1 MRQRGELGTR
11 LRVSHAPM
19 ARASRYT
26 DRMEYAQPVPGIH
39 LIPVPTPYLVGP
51 VNCYLIDGPA
61 PVLVDCGHGMP
72 EAEAVLRAALQDLGV
87 APADLALILL
97 THHHFDHAGGLGW
110 LRRATMAP
118 VAGHP
123 WNDLCLRPSPERI
136 RGRDT
141 FFQDLYRYCGYPA
154 IEQEEVRRHFKD
166 DAGIVDYPAIGQALT
181 AGMTIELG
189 RKVWAVYETP
199 GHAGTSLSLV
209 RDDGVAIVGDTLLS
223 RVSSNAIVEPPYP
236 GQSGRIA
243 TLLTYRASLK
253 RLACLP
259 ITTVLPGHGPAF
271 TDHAALI
278 ERRLAAQDTRARRLL
293 AGLEEGRD
301 TVCGLSD
308 MLFPKLQ
315 GDQRFL
321 GLSEVLG
328 HLDLLE
334 EDGLVAHQGSDPA
347 LYYPTQAK

>member
-1 MRQRGELGTR
+1 MKYE
-11 LRVSHAPM
+11 
-19 ARASRYT
+19 
-26 DRMEYAQPVPGIH
+26 QPVPGIH

-51 VNCYLIDGPA
+51 VNCYLIDGAA

-72 EAEAVLRAALQDLGV
+72 EAEAALRTALLDLGV

-110 LRRATMAP
+110 LRHATAAP

-123 WNDLCLRPSPERI
+123 WNDLCLLPSPERI
-136 RGRDT
+136 RARDR
-141 FFQDLYRYCGYPA
+141 FFHDLYRFCGYSA
-154 IEQEEVRRHFKD
+154 ADQEEVRRHFKD
-166 DAGIVDYPAIGQALT
+166 GDAGRIEYPPIGHALL

-189 RKVWAVYETP
+189 GRVWDVYETP
-199 GHAGTSLSLV
+199 GHAGTSLSLT

-223 RVSSNAIVEPPYP
+223 RVSSNAIIEPPYP
-236 GQSGRIA
+236 GQSGRTP
-243 TLLTYRASLK
+243 TLLAYRASLK
-253 RLACLP
+253 QLASLP

-278 ERRLAAQDTRARRLL
+278 ERRLAAQETRSRRLL
-293 AGLEEGRD
+293 VGLEEGRS
-301 TVCGLSD
+301 TVSELSD

-334 EDGLVAHQGSDPA
+334 QEGLVA
-347 LYYPTQAK
+347 

>member
-1 MRQRGELGTR
+1 MRFE
-11 LRVSHAPM
+11 
-19 ARASRYT
+19 
-26 DRMEYAQPVPGIH
+26 QPIPGIH

-72 EAEAVLRAALQDLGV
+72 AAEAALRAALLDLGV

-110 LRRATMAP
+110 LRRATTAP

-123 WNDLCLRPSPERI
+123 LNDLCLRPSLERI
-136 RGRDT
+136 RARDT
-141 FFQDLYRYCGYPA
+141 FFQALYRFCGYPA
-154 IEQEEVRRHFKD
+154 ADQEELQRHFKD
-166 DAGIVDYPAIGQALT
+166 DGGGIDYPPIGRALV
-181 AGMTIELG
+181 AGMTLELG
-189 RKVWAVYETP
+189 GRAWDVYETP
-199 GHAGTSLSLV
+199 GHAGTSLSLA
-209 RDDGVAIVGDTLLS
+209 RDDGVALVGDTLLS

-236 GQSGRIA
+236 GQPGRIS
-243 TLLTYRASLK
+243 TLLAYRASLK
-253 RLACLP
+253 RLASLP

-278 ERRLAAQDTRARRLL
+278 ERRLAAQDIRARRLL

-301 TVCGLSD
+301 TVAALSE

-334 EDGLVAHQGSDPA
+334 EEGLAAHQGSDPA
-347 LYYPTQAK
+347 QYFPL